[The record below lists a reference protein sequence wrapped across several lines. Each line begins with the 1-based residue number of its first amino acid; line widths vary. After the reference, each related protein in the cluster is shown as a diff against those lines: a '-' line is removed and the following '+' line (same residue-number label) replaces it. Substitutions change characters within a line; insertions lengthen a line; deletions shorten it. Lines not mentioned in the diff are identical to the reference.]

1 MFESPQKTIQ
11 SSIHIQGKG
20 LHSGI
25 EGNLYLKPSDVN
37 TGIVQKSK
45 IHTEFQFLQLNI

>member
-25 EGNLYLKPSDVN
+25 EGNLQNDMEGLKEEV
-37 TGIVQKSK
+37 
-45 IHTEFQFLQLNI
+45 HQFHPLG